1 MKYTRGF
8 YPSVITEINHV
19 VFSQLKR
26 VSEQCDEFIV
36 GIPDQWTYAR
46 LFDTDEGY
54 CAAEMAELLEE
65 FEFINKVVILE
76 QSDLLM
82 QNVHQKFNFDLYYYG
97 TEYGCLFLADLEYA
111 KNNNICMMPLIPDVI
126 PAETHFDAL
135 HIVLNNLRNTQK
147 VILFGTGRYFD
158 EYMKR
163 YGSQKKPAYAVDN
176 DSAKWGTVKQGI
188 RILSPDEIV
197 KENPDDVLVVMCA
210 KNYAPLKEQLL
221 GIGKYNY
228 RSMMFL
234 NSMAML
240 NELGIS
246 LAKEQD
252 YLTRGHKALVKML
265 KMFDD
270 ICSKHGIH
278 YYLICGTLIGA
289 LRHKG
294 FIPWDDDVDIAIT
307 RSDYNKLKEVFAL
320 ELGDN
325 APYMLLDFFEL
336 GKGVFLD
343 CMPRVIYTGEYFP
356 TKVYKKVSSQKCKE
370 GPDRLFL
377 DIYIMDSAFDNGK
390 KHNFQMG
397 ALKVI
402 YNMAMG
408 HRKNINYTDY
418 ERIGKKTIRLMKFV
432 HCIGRLIPLSIL
444 LGLYDK
450 ISQKA
455 NKDKGSAGKGTDNYY
470 MNSCA
475 ITCIE
480 RKFKKQWFGNGIR
493 VPFEDIEVMIP
504 DDSPALLEG
513 MGYHNYMN
521 YPSYGMRRP
530 SHYYNSDIEIW

>member
-1 MKYTRGF
+1 MKYSRGY

-26 VSEQCDEFIV
+26 VSERCDEFIV

-46 LFDTDEGY
+46 LFGTDEGY
-54 CAAEMAELLEE
+54 SASEMAELLKE
-65 FEFINKVVILE
+65 FKFINRVEILE

-82 QNVHQKFNFDLYYYG
+82 QNAHKKFNFDLYYYG
-97 TEYGCLFLADLEYA
+97 VEYGSPFLSDLKYA
-111 KNNNICMMPLIPDVI
+111 KNNTICMMPLIPGAI

-135 HIVLNNLRNTQK
+135 HVALNDLQDTQK
-147 VILFGTGRYFD
+147 VILFGTGKYFD
-158 EYMKR
+158 EYMNR

-197 KENPDDVLVVMCA
+197 KENPDDILVVLCA
-210 KNYAPLKEQLL
+210 KNYAPLKDQLL
-221 GIGKYNY
+221 GIGNYNY
-228 RSMMFL
+228 RSMLFL

-252 YLTRGHKALVKML
+252 YLTRGHEALVKML
-265 KMFDD
+265 KIFDD

-278 YYLICGTLIGA
+278 YYMICGTLIGA

-294 FIPWDDDVDIAIT
+294 FIPWDDDVDIAIS
-307 RSDYNKLKEVFAL
+307 RSDYHKLKEIFPSEAK
-320 ELGDN
+320 EDF
-325 APYMLLDFFEL
+325 PYLLMDFKEL

-343 CMPRVIYTGEYFP
+343 CMPRIIYTGEYFP
-356 TKVYKKVSSQKCKE
+356 TKVFKKVSSQQCKE

-377 DIYIMDSAFDNGK
+377 DIYVMDSAFDDVK
-390 KHNFQMG
+390 KHNFQTSV
-397 ALKVI
+397 LKVV

-408 HRKNINYTDY
+408 HRKNINYTEY
-418 ERIGKKTIRLMKFV
+418 ERIGKKTIRLMKLV

-444 LGLYDK
+444 LYLYDN

-455 NKDKGSAGKGTDNYY
+455 NGKKGLAGDETGSYF

-480 RKFKKQWFGNGIR
+480 RKFNKQWFGNGIR
-493 VPFEDIEVMIP
+493 VPFEDIEVIIP
-504 DDSPALLEG
+504 ADSPALLEG

-521 YPSYGMRRP
+521 YPPYGMRRP
-530 SHYYNSDIEIW
+530 SHYFNSDIEIW